1 MEKALIETRKGVDHH
16 IDLLEM
22 TAFNLGFEACLHAL
36 DELSDI
42 KHNRDELIAAE
53 HFRWAAKELRGDN
66 VEN

>member
-1 MEKALIETRKGVDHH
+1 METTLKQTRQTVDRH

-22 TAFNLGFEACLHAL
+22 AAYNLGFEACLYAL

-53 HFRWAAKELRGDN
+53 HFRWAAKELRGEN
-66 VEN
+66 VKD

>member
-1 MEKALIETRKGVDHH
+1 MEAALKQTRQTVEHH

-22 TAFNLGFEACLHAL
+22 AAYNLGFEACLHAL

-53 HFRWAAKELRGDN
+53 HFRWAAKELRGEN
-66 VEN
+66 VKN

>member
-22 TAFNLGFEACLHAL
+22 TAFNLGFEACLYAL

-53 HFRWAAKELRGDN
+53 HFRWAAKELRGEN

>member
-1 MEKALIETRKGVDHH
+1 MEAALKQTRQTVEHH

-22 TAFNLGFEACLHAL
+22 AAYNLGFEACLHAL

-53 HFRWAAKELRGDN
+53 HFRWAAKELRGEN
-66 VEN
+66 VKD